1 MTTVLPPQ
9 DTEKPL
15 EVSVSRRDPGR
26 FRTTPGRLRLL
37 SIVCVGAIV
46 ILWIVSAG
54 ALSSRRGA
62 ATSVSNDSGALLVD
76 VQALY
81 HALADLDATASR
93 QLLAAGQPPA
103 DVRQRYLDDRNE
115 AGRLL

>member
-1 MTTVLPPQ
+1 
-9 DTEKPL
+9 
-15 EVSVSRRDPGR
+15 
-26 FRTTPGRLRLL
+26 
-37 SIVCVGAIV
+37 V
-46 ILWIVSAG
+46 ILLIVSAG

-62 ATSVSNDSGALLVD
+62 ARSVSNDSGALLVD

-103 DVRQRYLDDRNE
+103 DVRQQYLDDRTE
-115 AGRLL
+115 AARLLSRIAERAQSSPEARRSVRVIATQLPLYSQKVE